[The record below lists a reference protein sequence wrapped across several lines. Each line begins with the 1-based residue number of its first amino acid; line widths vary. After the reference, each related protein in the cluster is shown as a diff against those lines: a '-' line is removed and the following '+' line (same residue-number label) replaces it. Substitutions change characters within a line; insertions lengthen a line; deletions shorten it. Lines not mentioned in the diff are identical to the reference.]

1 MYFKINHQSI
11 PRNQVSIWA
20 HDCHMIEDTTN
31 LFLNPN
37 IKLRSNFIKVVF
49 IFLLNSK

>member
-11 PRNQVSIWA
+11 PRNQA

-37 IKLRSNFIKVVF
+37 IKLRSNFTKVMFV
-49 IFLLNSK
+49 FLLNSK